1 MECDMSREKSSY
13 QYSCIASRT
22 ALHLLIEIFGY
33 ELDEDFLFGYAFFGG
48 VDLEPSAE
56 THREPKRFRGLGLL
70 ARDKA
75 LDFRV
80 VGLWRLFS
88 SAEGE
93 LSFGH
98 FSTSLSSV
106 KNAAIS

>member
-1 MECDMSREKSSY
+1 
-13 QYSCIASRT
+13 
-22 ALHLLIEIFGY
+22 
-33 ELDEDFLFGYAFFGG
+33 
-48 VDLEPSAE
+48 
-56 THREPKRFRGLGLL
+56 L

-80 VGLWRLFS
+80 VGLWRLFP

-93 LSFGH
+93 LSLGH